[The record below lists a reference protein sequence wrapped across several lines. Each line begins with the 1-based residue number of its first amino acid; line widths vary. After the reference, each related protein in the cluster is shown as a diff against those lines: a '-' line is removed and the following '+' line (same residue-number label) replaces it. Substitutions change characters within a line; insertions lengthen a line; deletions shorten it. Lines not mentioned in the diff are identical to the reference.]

1 MTKKELYTAPQV
13 EILEMHYAE
22 RVCQA
27 VSGNGLDDYTLIDP
41 GTIVWG
47 GTPLPSGF

>member
-1 MTKKELYTAPQV
+1 MKIKERYAAPQV

-27 VSGNGLDDYTLIDP
+27 ISGEGIPDYDYNPLNP
-41 GTIVWG
+41 GDLFG
-47 GTPLPSGF
+47 PSF

>member
-27 VSGNGLDDYTLIDP
+27 VSGEGIPDYDYNPLNP
-41 GTIVWG
+41 GDLFAPT
-47 GTPLPSGF
+47 F